1 MRRSTVIYGLVAAA
15 VAATIGLAIHDNQ
28 RDDDIGP
35 SFAAIPADDTVVT
48 CEIDLDDHP
57 TRDEVIAILGEP
69 VDVDHFEGE
78 DNLDGSEWLPAEDTL
93 VWADGN
99 QVSFDADTNRASSW
113 MMDDPRIC

>member
-1 MRRSTVIYGLVAAA
+1 MRRILIYGTALAVSLGVVVLAASED
-15 VAATIGLAIHDNQ
+15 HS
-28 RDDDIGP
+28 DDYE
-35 SFAAIPADDTVVT
+35 PADASLLADETVVT

-93 VWADGN
+93 VWANGN